1 MIGRVVGAL
10 AAVMTLSVGLVGGA
24 AGGAGSGYPADLLPA
39 GAGGPLPSGLIPS
52 GLFPG
57 GLLSGG
63 SPPVAYA
70 GGSDDA
76 QVAALSPVERART
89 LAAARRYVLP
99 PALLAALAPADPAA
113 TARALLAGGAL
124 PGGAWDA
131 RLALLRSGHQNADAV
146 LARAARYGYRYSPT
160 SPPLD
165 PSRYVFPLRGT
176 VSYGPYHHD
185 YPATDIFARI
195 GTPVLACVRSEV
207 LRLSRT
213 DTGKGG
219 LSLTLRGEDGWRYY
233 YAHLS
238 AVVASLSPGDVVE
251 PGQLLGLSGDTG
263 DAHGTDPH
271 LHFGITRTGNAQGHI
286 SPYPYLQAWP
296 RG

>member
-1 MIGRVVGAL
+1 MIGRVGAAL
-10 AAVMTLSVGLVGGA
+10 AGVMAGSVLLVGGA
-24 AGGAGSGYPADLLPA
+24 VGGAGGGVPGGPLLD
-39 GAGGPLPSGLIPS
+39 GQLAGGP
-52 GLFPG
+52 
-57 GLLSGG
+57 
-63 SPPVAYA
+63 PPIAYA

-76 QVAALSPVERART
+76 QVSALPPAERART
-89 LAAARRYVLP
+89 LGAARRYVVP
-99 PALLAALAPADPAA
+99 PALLAALASAGSADPGA
-113 TARALLAGGAL
+113 TARTLLAAGAL

-131 RLALLRSGHQNADAV
+131 RLALLRSGHPNDADTV
-146 LARAARYGYRYSPT
+146 LATAAGYGYRYSPNA
-160 SPPLD
+160 PPLD

-176 VSYGPYHHD
+176 VSYGRYHHD

-195 GTPVLACVRSEV
+195 GTPVLACVRAEV

-238 AVVASLSPGDVVE
+238 AVVTPLSPGDVVE
-251 PGQLLGLSGDTG
+251 AGQLLGLSGDTG

-271 LHFGITRTGNAQGHI
+271 LHFGVSRSGNAQGQI
-286 SPYPYLQAWP
+286 SPYPYLQAW
-296 RG
+296 RRA